1 MYPLHASTYQFSL
14 FSLRRKKKKKEI
26 NQRIYASNAVE
37 KKWKAIYYF
46 SFSIVRSRVTTK
58 FSASKRASDET
69 GLRSYVEITLSPSS
83 CLFTTIRRKMIG
95 RFSRISRYVFAR
107 LFATKNRV
115 FIYRGPGMNHQQIS

>member
-1 MYPLHASTYQFSL
+1 MYPLRASTYQFSL

-46 SFSIVRSRVTTK
+46 SFSIISRVTTK

-69 GLRSYVEITLSPSS
+69 GLRSWKLWKLSSPLQAVCSQQ
-83 CLFTTIRRKMIG
+83 
-95 RFSRISRYVFAR
+95 FAER
-107 LFATKNRV
+107 
-115 FIYRGPGMNHQQIS
+115 

>member
-1 MYPLHASTYQFSL
+1 MYPLRASTYQFSL

-69 GLRSYVEITLSPSS
+69 SFLRGNYPLPFELFVHNNSQKDDRSVFPNFEIRVCP
-83 CLFTTIRRKMIG
+83 FIR
-95 RFSRISRYVFAR
+95 
-107 LFATKNRV
+107 N
-115 FIYRGPGMNHQQIS
+115 QE

>member
-1 MYPLHASTYQFSL
+1 MYPLRASTYQFSL

-69 GLRSYVEITLSPSS
+69 GLLLLTWKLPSPLRAVCSQQ
-83 CLFTTIRRKMIG
+83 
-95 RFSRISRYVFAR
+95 FAER
-107 LFATKNRV
+107 
-115 FIYRGPGMNHQQIS
+115 